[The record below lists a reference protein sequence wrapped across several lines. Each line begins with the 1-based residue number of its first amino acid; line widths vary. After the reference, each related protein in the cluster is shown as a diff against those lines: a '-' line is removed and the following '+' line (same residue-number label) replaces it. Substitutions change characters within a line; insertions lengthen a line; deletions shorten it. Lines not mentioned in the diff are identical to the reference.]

1 MVCSSLKLYLPDKPS
16 HFGFYFAEY
25 GAEYGYLSLIITIF
39 CNGVKEKIMEAGRK
53 DFQQKGIG
61 AASYD
66 SVD

>member
-1 MVCSSLKLYLPDKPS
+1 LPDKPFR
-16 HFGFYFAEY
+16 FGFYFAEY
-25 GAEYGYLSLIITIF
+25 SEYGYLSLIITIF